1 SSPYVSENP
10 TSIFVPRVVFTEIGF
25 FDSVRVAADSEFI
38 WRIRQHFGMKRVAEL
53 AKPLAIGL
61 HHKRS
66 ITHNGPGAFDENRHS
81 LVRQQ
86 YWEAWADWHRR
97 AAADP
102 VHGLFVPFPQ
112 SRRKFAAPQALL
124 DGAT

>member
-1 SSPYVSENP
+1 MDIAGPSCLP
-10 TSIFVPRVVFTEIGF
+10 ICVF
-25 FDSVRVAADSEFI
+25 DA
-38 WRIRQHFGMKRVAEL
+38 WHFHRRGGKQIAEL

-61 HHKRS
+61 HHEQS
-66 ITHNGPGAFDENRHS
+66 MTHNGPGAFDENRHS
-81 LVRQQ
+81 FVRQQ